1 VNRPANAAFAAEGG
15 WRYGSSVELLER
27 EAELAALRAA
37 WRRAQ
42 SGSGSMVLVAGEP
55 GVGKTTLVRRF
66 TAGIGSPTT
75 VLWGTCTPLVP
86 APELEPIR
94 ELVPQLGG
102 EVAALA
108 AEGAA
113 LHRLAGALLRTLRE
127 VSFVLVVDDLQWAD
141 EATLD
146 LLRLIVARIEDT
158 RSLVVGT
165 HRQDGFGLD
174 HPLWKL
180 LGDAARSPH
189 ASRLGLRPLS
199 RDGVA
204 ALVADRGLDPD
215 EVTALTD
222 GNPFFVHEIAAAS
235 GDELP
240 TTIRDAVLARTTGLS
255 PREHDLLALIA
266 CAPET
271 VPDVALPALGVD
283 LPSLRALADTGLIE
297 RGLRGVRFRHE
308 LCRLAI
314 TSVIPPGGAATLHR
328 RVLEALERDGRT
340 EAAVLTHHARGAGDA
355 GRVVRYAPEAARRAA
370 ASGAHREAVSF
381 YEATLAQP
389 VELPAADRADLLE
402 ALAGELYLVDR
413 VAEAIEAQVQ
423 AITLRAAVDD
433 AAGVGAGHA
442 LLSLF
447 EWYNADR
454 PRAEA
459 HVSTAVEVLEAIPE
473 NRTVPSNVALGHA
486 YATEAYLALQRSDPA
501 RVDEALPRARAIAE
515 ATGDPALR
523 VRCEV
528 MASVCEILAGR
539 VTARQQLIDVVT
551 SGFRAD
557 IDEPSSSG
565 FSTLA
570 YLDVEQRRFDD
581 ALALLEVSLPITV
594 ERDLPICHV
603 WQLGARGRLHLL
615 RGTWD
620 AALEDAERVLAIE
633 GARLGR
639 TWPEIVVGL
648 VALRRGEEG
657 AARHLDIA
665 WELAVAVDEPLR
677 LLPVGAALAEQVWLT
692 SANDARIATTAGL
705 LERCGTQSEL
715 AWSIG
720 DLAVWLHRLGRALPA
735 ELTVAPPHR
744 RLLDGEPA
752 AAAELWAGLSQ
763 PYQQALALIDTGE
776 DTGAFR
782 ALDLLDRLGAAA
794 VAARVRRQLREHGAV
809 GVPTGPRASTRA
821 NPAGLTA
828 RQLGVLELVVLGR
841 TNAEI
846 ARQLYITP
854 KTVDHHLSAIFAKL
868 GVRSR
873 TEAAHVAYARGIVG
887 AAGPAA

>member
-1 VNRPANAAFAAEGG
+1 
-15 WRYGSSVELLER
+15 VELLER

-42 SGSGSMVLVAGEP
+42 SGSGSMVLVAGES

-66 TAGIGSPTT
+66 TAAAASPSS

-86 APELEPIR
+86 APELEAIR
-94 ELVPQLGG
+94 ELVPHLGG
-102 EVAALA
+102 DVAALA

-113 LHRLAGALLRTLRE
+113 LHRLSDALLRTLRK

-146 LLRLIVARIEDT
+146 LLRIVVARAGDT

-165 HRQDGFGLD
+165 HRQDGVGLD

-189 ASRLGLRPLS
+189 ASRLELRPLS

-235 GDELP
+235 GGELP
-240 TTIRDAVLARTTGLS
+240 TTIRAAVLARTTGLS
-255 PREHDLLALIA
+255 PRDHDLLALIA

-271 VPDVALPALGVD
+271 LPEVALPALGVD

-297 RGLRGVRFRHE
+297 RGPRGVRFRHE

-340 EAAVLTHHARGAGDA
+340 EAAVLTHHALGAGDA
-355 GRVVRYAPEAARRAA
+355 VRVVRYAPEAARRAA
-370 ASGAHREAVSF
+370 ASAAHREAVSF
-381 YEATLAQP
+381 YEAALAQP
-389 VELPAADRADLLE
+389 VELPAAVRADLLE

-413 VAEAIEAQVQ
+413 LGEAIDAQVQ
-423 AITLRAAVDD
+423 AIALRATVDD
-433 AAGVGAGHA
+433 PAGVGAGHA

-454 PRAEA
+454 PQAEA
-459 HVSTAVEVLEAIPE
+459 HVSTAVEALESIPGSRSVL
-473 NRTVPSNVALGHA
+473 SSVALGHA
-486 YATEAYLALQRSDPA
+486 YATAAYLALQRCDLA
-501 RVDEALPRARAIAE
+501 RVDEVLPRARAIAD

-528 MASVCEILAGR
+528 MASVGEILAGR
-539 VTARQQLIDVVT
+539 SAARQRLIDVVT
-551 SGFRAD
+551 GGLRAD

-565 FSTLA
+565 FSNLA
-570 YLDVEQRRFDD
+570 YLDVEQRRFGD
-581 ALALLEVSLPITV
+581 ASALLEVSLPITV
-594 ERDLPICHV
+594 ERDLPVCHG
-603 WQLGARGRLHLL
+603 WQLGARARLHLL
-615 RGTWD
+615 QGAWD
-620 AALEDAERVLAIE
+620 AALADAEQVLAIE
-633 GARLGR
+633 GAPLARV
-639 TWPEIVVGL
+639 WPEIVIGL
-648 VALRRGEEG
+648 VALRRGEEA
-657 AARHLDIA
+657 AARHLDAA
-665 WELAVAVDEPLR
+665 WQLAVALDEPLR
-677 LLPVGAALAEQVWLT
+677 LLPAGAALAEQVWLNG
-692 SANDARIATTAGL
+692 AHDARIATAAGL
-705 LERCGTQSEL
+705 LERCGTQNEL

-720 DLAVWLHRLGRALPA
+720 DLAVWLHRLGRTLPA
-735 ELTVAPPHR
+735 GLAVGTPHR

-763 PYQQALALIDTGE
+763 PYEQALALVATGE
-776 DTGAFR
+776 DAAGFR
-782 ALDLLDRLGAAA
+782 SLDLLDRLGADA
-794 VAARVRRQLREHGAV
+794 VAARVRRQLRERGAV
-809 GVPTGPRASTRA
+809 GVPAGPRASTRA
-821 NPAGLTA
+821 NPAGLTS
-828 RQLGVLELVVLGR
+828 RQLGVLELVVRGL

-846 ARQLYITP
+846 AQQLFIAP

>member
-1 VNRPANAAFAAEGG
+1 VNRPASAALAAEGG
-15 WRYGSSVELLER
+15 WRYRSSVELLER
-27 EAELAALRAA
+27 EAELAALRAV

-42 SGSGSMVLVAGEP
+42 SGSGSMVLVAGES

-66 TAGIGSPTT
+66 TAASASPST

-102 EVAALA
+102 DVATLA
-108 AEGAA
+108 AEGTA
-113 LHRLAGALLRTLRE
+113 LHRLADALLRTLRE

-146 LLRLIVARIEDT
+146 LLRIVTARVGDT

-165 HRQDGFGLD
+165 HRQDGVGLD

-189 ASRLGLRPLS
+189 ASRLELRPLS

-271 VPDVALPALGVD
+271 LPDVALPALGVD

-297 RGLRGVRFRHE
+297 RGPRGVRFRHE

-340 EAAVLTHHARGAGDA
+340 EAAVLTHHALGAGDA

-370 ASGAHREAVSF
+370 ASAAHREAVSF

-389 VELPAADRADLLE
+389 VELSTAVRADLLE

-413 VAEAIEAQVQ
+413 LAEAIEAQVQ
-423 AITLRAAVDD
+423 AIALRATVDD
-433 AAGVGAGHA
+433 PVGVGAGHA

-454 PRAEA
+454 PQAEA
-459 HVSTAVEVLEAIPE
+459 HVSTAVEALESIPGSRSVL
-473 NRTVPSNVALGHA
+473 SSVALGHA
-486 YATEAYLALQRSDPA
+486 YATAAYLALQRSDLG
-501 RVDEALPRARAIAE
+501 RVDEALPRARAIAD

-528 MASVCEILAGR
+528 MASVGEILAGR
-539 VTARQQLIDVVT
+539 GAARQRLIDVVT
-551 SGFRAD
+551 RGLRAD

-565 FSTLA
+565 LSNLA

-581 ALALLEVSLPITV
+581 ASALLEVSLPITV
-594 ERDLPICHV
+594 ERDLPVCHG
-603 WQLGARGRLHLL
+603 WQLGARARLHLL
-615 RGTWD
+615 QGAWD
-620 AALEDAERVLAIE
+620 AALADAERVLAIE
-633 GARLGR
+633 GAPLARV
-639 TWPEIVVGL
+639 WPEIVDGL

-657 AARHLDIA
+657 AARHLDAA
-665 WELAVAVDEPLR
+665 WELAVALDEPLR
-677 LLPVGAALAEQVWLT
+677 LLPAGAALAEQMWLNGAQDT
-692 SANDARIATTAGL
+692 RIATVAGL
-705 LERCGTQSEL
+705 LERCGTQTEL
-715 AWSIG
+715 AWSNG
-720 DLAVWLHRLGRALPA
+720 DLAVWLHRLDRTLPA
-735 ELTVAPPHR
+735 ALAVGTPHR
-744 RLLDGEPA
+744 LLLDGEPA

-763 PYQQALALIDTGE
+763 PYEQALALVDTGE
-776 DTGAFR
+776 DAATFR
-782 ALDLLDRLGAAA
+782 ALDLLDRLGAEA
-794 VAARVRRQLREHGAV
+794 VAARVRRQLRERGAV
-809 GVPTGPRASTRA
+809 GVPAGPRAATRA
-821 NPAGLTA
+821 NSAGLTA
-828 RQLGVLELVVLGR
+828 RQLGVLELVVRGL

-846 ARQLYITP
+846 AQQLYITP
-854 KTVDHHLSAIFAKL
+854 KTVDHHLSAILAKL